1 MANLNHNIHIND
13 IHNISLDSIYSCNDE
28 YSQNNNNKEMNE
40 NLINP
45 YSENNFCDKFCLWW
59 FFNSGTGLEK
69 QQICYIS
76 SSECICCSCCSL
88 IYQIKLNINICSIK
102 SCECC
107 CISCF
112 YE

>member
-1 MANLNHNIHIND
+1 MENTKQSNIYND
-13 IHNISLDSIYSCNDE
+13 IHNISLESIYSSNDE
-28 YSQNNNNKEMNE
+28 YNQNNNKYMNQ

-45 YSENNFCDKFCLWW
+45 HSENNCCDRWCLWW

-69 QQICYIS
+69 EQFCHIS
-76 SSECICCSCCSL
+76 SSECICCSYCSWVC
-88 IYQIKLNINICSIK
+88 QIKLNINICSIK